1 MQHHF
6 PHATTPWGRKAFQSL
21 PKQRDS
27 NDGKGQRT
35 VKEPRALQH
44 RLRQQVREA
53 ETEAAVSQDL
63 SLSMLAEE
71 VAAEQR
77 HALQHRLRH
86 QLREAE
92 AEAAVSQDLALGMLA
107 GEVAAGERCALR
119 HRQRGQ
125 MKGAAVE
132 AEEPQN
138 SV

>member
-1 MQHHF
+1 M
-6 PHATTPWGRKAFQSL
+6 GKAFQRL
-21 PKQRDS
+21 PRQHGS
-27 NDGKGQRT
+27 SDGNGRGA

-63 SLSMLAEE
+63 SLSMLA
-71 VAAEQR
+71 
-77 HALQHRLRH
+77 
-86 QLREAE
+86 
-92 AEAAVSQDLALGMLA
+92 

-132 AEEPQN
+132 AEEPHN